1 MHHAD
6 VVVATI
12 TWARTD
18 AEETLLSR
26 SLQQL
31 AALGLP
37 VVVADRPARPS
48 FRQRISTMPNLRVVT
63 PEGDGL
69 VRQVRSALAAT
80 GDSGRPFILYTEP
93 DKEHFFATRVHDFLA
108 RVPADCS
115 VALASRT
122 AAAFDTFPP
131 MQRYTE
137 SVVNELCRRLF
148 GVAGDYTY
156 GPFVGSRDI
165 FATHLPVDPTL
176 GWGWRPSVFLAAQR
190 HGRTLAHVEGHYEC
204 PVDQRG
210 EDDDEHRHR
219 LRQLCENIRGLMTES
234 T

>member
-12 TWARTD
+12 TWARTE

-37 VVVADRPARPS
+37 VVVADRPARPA
-48 FRQRISTMPNLRVVT
+48 FRRRLSTLPNLRVVS

-69 VRQVRSALAAT
+69 VLQVRSALAAAA
-80 GDSGRPFILYTEP
+80 DSGKPFILYTEP
-93 DKEHFFATRVHDFLA
+93 DKEDFFARGVHDFLA
-108 RVPADCS
+108 RVPADCG

-122 AAAFDTFPP
+122 AAALETFPP

-137 SVVNELCRRLF
+137 SVVNELCRRMC

-156 GPFVGSRDI
+156 GPFVGRRDI
-165 FATHLPVDPTL
+165 FAIHSPADPTL
-176 GWGWRPSVFLAAQR
+176 GWGWRPWLFLTAHRQ
-190 HGRTLAHVEGHYEC
+190 GETL
-204 PVDQRG
+204 
-210 EDDDEHRHR
+210 
-219 LRQLCENIRGLMTES
+219 
-234 T
+234 